1 MTNVNTVTI
10 EAMEA
15 QLTIVNK
22 ETATL
27 NEMFAA
33 FKAQSIVTETVTEVE
48 VNEEAENL
56 SAFAQMEEDMSEAD
70 SEEKASQVS
79 EESKDFLSDIGK
91 NGIEYL
97 DGDENDEDDDEENE
111 VIEKEE
117 RKASDMA
124 HIEEQ
129 RNEEDV
135 ESNMQDMQDAGAVN
149 ALAQELS
156 KQAPVETPVVEKKPL
171 SILDKVKIPGVTQE
185 ESMDDLIASYA
196 KNPVVKEEVAS
207 VKEEVKE
214 PVKQD
219 TPVEVKEEVKQVST
233 PVTVAKANNVA
244 VIAAPTELSSVF
256 NSGRLSHHH
265 QTGVFMKEV
274 AHALHMTMLGMI
286 QRGVDTFHVG
296 EFNGLE
302 VFAIPF
308 VWKEI
313 KKVHPHVKLILFTN
327 KQHFQK
333 YCDTLEEEKARNI
346 FSPARMSL
354 AIRSMADAIIEVNGN
369 AYELRKAAVQGADNV
384 IRFMPHGKEDV
395 ATRLYK
401 KLRGA
406 QVNICPWS
414 LLATRRIG
422 QEVVQKQFPASHDY
436 NPVNMTEITAKQRAG
451 LTN

>member
-1 MTNVNTVTI
+1 MTNVTVTI

-33 FKAQSIVTETVTEVE
+33 FKAQSVVTETVVE

-56 SAFAQMEEDMSEAD
+56 SAFAQMEEDMSDAD
-70 SEEKASQVS
+70 SEEEVSQVS

-97 DGDENDEDDDEENE
+97 DGDENDEDDDEEDE

-129 RNEEDV
+129 RKEEDA
-135 ESNMQDMQDAGAVN
+135 ESNMQDMKDAGAVN

-156 KQAPVETPVVEKKPL
+156 KQAPVVEKKPL
-171 SILDKVKIPGVTQE
+171 SILDKVKIPGATQE

-196 KNPVVKEEVAS
+196 KKPVIKEEVAS

-219 TPVEVKEEVKQVST
+219 TPVEVKEEVKQVSK

-244 VIAAPTELSSVF
+244 VIAAPTELGSVF

-313 KKVHPHVKLILFTN
+313 KKVHPNVKLILFTN

-346 FSPARMSL
+346 FSPARMSC

>member
-1 MTNVNTVTI
+1 MTNVTVTI
-10 EAMEA
+10 EMMQA
-15 QLTIVNK
+15 QVNLVN
-22 ETATL
+22 ETTAKL
-27 NEMFAA
+27 NEMFET
-33 FKAQSIVTETVTEVE
+33 FKAQSVVTTVTEVEVTEVE

-56 SAFAQMEEDMSEAD
+56 SAFAQMEEDMSDAD
-70 SEEKASQVS
+70 SEEEAELSQEARNKVVID
-79 EESKDFLSDIGK
+79 ELKESMKTMEVK
-91 NGIEYL
+91 NFY
-97 DGDENDEDDDEENE
+97 DELDEDDEDEDE

-117 RKASDMA
+117 R
-124 HIEEQ
+124 
-129 RNEEDV
+129 NEDV

-149 ALAQELS
+149 ALSQELS

-171 SILDKVKIPGVTQE
+171 SILDKVKIPGASSE

-196 KNPVVKEEVAS
+196 KNPVIKEEVAS

-219 TPVEVKEEVKQVST
+219 TPVEVKEEVKQVSK

-313 KKVHPHVKLILFTN
+313 KKVHPNVKLILFTN

-346 FSPARMSL
+346 FSPARMSS

-451 LTN
+451 VTN